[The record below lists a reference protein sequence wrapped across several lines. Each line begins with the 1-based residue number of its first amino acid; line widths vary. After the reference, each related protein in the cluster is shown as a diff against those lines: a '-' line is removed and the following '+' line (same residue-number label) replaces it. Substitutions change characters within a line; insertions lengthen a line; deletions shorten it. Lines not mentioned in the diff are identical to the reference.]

1 MRLPRLVRT
10 TPFRLTLL
18 FLALFAAAA
27 FAFLGYIY
35 IATAG
40 EAARAA
46 DTAIQR
52 EANSLEA
59 VYRNHGG
66 FTALNEAVIERSSST
81 RGFLYLVMDAKGEPV
96 SGSIGKSPI
105 GALDKDVAWTSFG
118 LTETDPDGAR
128 VRRPARGMEERLPGG
143 ELMFVGAD
151 VGEAQ
156 GYVVK
161 IVNALGGAAALVIVL
176 GLAGGVFVARDVS
189 RNMTALTDVINAA
202 RMGDL
207 GARARLRGAGD
218 ELDELSAGLN
228 DMLERLER
236 SIGGLRHAGDA
247 IAHDLRS
254 PLTRLRA
261 RMEAALI
268 AAEAGRGDPV
278 MALRQ
283 ALDDA
288 DGVLKTFGAVLA
300 IARLEAAASAP
311 DQAKFDPA
319 DVAAGIAEL
328 YEPVSEEKGL
338 DFAAELA
345 SGLSLRGNRDF
356 IAQALANLLDNAV
369 KYTPAGGAV
378 MLRVRRRASG
388 EVELSVTDTGPGV
401 PEEDRERVVG
411 RFVRL
416 ENSRNAP
423 GAGLGLSL
431 VAAVAHAH
439 GGRLELDE
447 GPGIFDG
454 KGPGLRAA
462 LVLPA
467 G

>member
-18 FLALFAAAA
+18 FLGLFAGGAM
-27 FAFLGYIY
+27 AFLGYIY

-40 EAARAA
+40 EADRAA
-46 DTAIQR
+46 DAAIRR
-52 EANSLEA
+52 EAQSLEA
-59 VYRNHGG
+59 LYRHGG
-66 FTALNEAVIERSSST
+66 FTSLNAAVIERSSST
-81 RGFLYLVMDAKGEPV
+81 HGFLYLVMDERGNPI
-96 SGSIGKSPI
+96 SGNVAKSPI
-105 GALDKDVAWTSFG
+105 ARPPDAQSWASFG
-118 LTETDPDGAR
+118 LTETDPNGAAAR
-128 VRRPARGMEERLPGG
+128 HPARGLEERLPGG
-143 ELMFVGAD
+143 ELLFVGAD

-156 GYVVK
+156 GYVLK
-161 IVNALGGAAALVIVL
+161 IVNALWGAGALVVVL

-189 RNMTALTDVINAA
+189 RNMSGLTDVINAV
-202 RMGDL
+202 RLGDL
-207 GARARLRGAGD
+207 GARARVRGAGD
-218 ELDELSAGLN
+218 ELDELAAGLN

-236 SIGGLRHAGDA
+236 SVAGLRHAGDA

-268 AAEAGRGDPV
+268 EAEAGRGDPV
-278 MALRQ
+278 AALHQ

-300 IARLEAAASAP
+300 IARLEAAAAAP
-311 DQAKFDPA
+311 DQTPCDPA
-319 DVAAGIAEL
+319 ELAAGIVEL

-345 SGLSLRGNRDF
+345 DGLQMRGNHDF
-356 IAQALANLLDNAV
+356 VAQAIANLLDNAI
-369 KYTPAGGAV
+369 KYTPTGGAV

-388 EVELSVTDTGPGV
+388 DIEFSVTDTGPGV
-401 PEEDRERVVG
+401 AEPDRERVVE

-431 VAAVAHAH
+431 VAAVARAH

-447 GPGIFDG
+447 GPGCFDG

-462 LVLPA
+462 LVLPGA
-467 G
+467 

>member
-40 EAARAA
+40 EAARTA
-46 DTAIQR
+46 DAAIQR
-52 EANSLEA
+52 EAYSLEV
-59 VYRNHGG
+59 VYAHGG
-66 FTALNEAVIERSSST
+66 FDALNEAVIERSSST
-81 RGFLYLVMDAKGEPV
+81 RGFLYLVMDSKGEPV
-96 SGSIGKSPI
+96 SGSIAKSPI
-105 GALDKDVAWTSFG
+105 AKPPEEHSWASFG
-118 LTETDPDGAR
+118 LTETDADGSR
-128 VRRPARGMEERLPGG
+128 VRRPARGLETRLPGG
-143 ELMFVGAD
+143 ELLFVGAD

-161 IVNALGGAAALVIVL
+161 IVNALWGAAALVIVL
-176 GLAGGVFVARDVS
+176 GLAGGIFVARDVS
-189 RNMTALTDVINAA
+189 RNMSALTDVINAA

-218 ELDELSAGLN
+218 ELDELAAGLN

-236 SIGGLRHAGDA
+236 SIAGLRHAGDA

-268 AAEAGRGDPV
+268 EAEAGRGDPV
-278 MALRQ
+278 SALRQ
-283 ALDDA
+283 ALEDA
-288 DGVLKTFGAVLA
+288 DGMLKTFGAVLA
-300 IARLEAAASAP
+300 IARLEAAAAAP
-311 DQAKFDPA
+311 DQAQFDPA
-319 DVAAGIAEL
+319 ELAAGVAEL

-338 DFAAELA
+338 DFAAEL
-345 SGLSLRGNRDF
+345 SGGLTLRGNRDF

-378 MLRVRRRASG
+378 MLRVRRRTSG
-388 EVELSVTDTGPGV
+388 DIELSVTDTGPGV
-401 PEEDRERVVG
+401 PEADRERVVD

-431 VAAVAHAH
+431 VAAVARAH

-447 GPGIFDG
+447 GPGAFDG
-454 KGPGLRAA
+454 MGPGLRAA
-462 LVLPA
+462 LVLPP